1 MRKIKRTG
9 GVNMK
14 HITKKIGTAA
24 GKDFTI
30 DVSQDTTTW
39 ETVATLIDGGG

>member
-1 MRKIKRTG
+1 
-9 GVNMK
+9 MK